1 LCGQTR
7 FVCLAVEFVAICFIV
22 IAITSRHYCR
32 CEEKNLESPM
42 NKTDELRTARIESLI
57 TPGELAQRHPITD
70 AIAENVTASRK
81 RIARILSG
89 EDKRLLV
96 VIGPCSL
103 HDPVAALDY
112 AARLNVLRLQHQDR
126 LEIVMRAYFEKP
138 RTVVGWKGLI
148 SDPDL
153 DGSYRVNHGLD
164 VARKL
169 LLDINA
175 LGMPTATEFLDMVI
189 GQFIADL
196 ISWGAIGART
206 TESQIHREMAS
217 ALSCPVGFKNGTDGN
232 TQIAVDAI
240 RAARASHMFL
250 SSDKQGQMTIYQ
262 TSGNPSGHIIMR
274 GGKQPNY
281 HPEDIAAAVE
291 RLREFNLPE
300 QLVIDF
306 SHANCLKQH
315 RRQID
320 VAQSVAQQIRD
331 GSRAVAGVMLE
342 SFLQEG
348 TQKVVAGQPLVYGQ
362 SITDPC
368 LGWDDSAAVLALLA
382 EAVDSRF

>member
-1 LCGQTR
+1 MLFPCCFT
-7 FVCLAVEFVAICFIV
+7 VEIIAVWFKVN
-22 IAITSRHYCR
+22 AITSRYSCR
-32 CEEKNLESPM
+32 CEDKILEIAM
-42 NKTDELRTARIESLI
+42 NKTDELRTARIDSLVTPAELQAQLPI
-57 TPGELAQRHPITD
+57 TP
-70 AIAENVTASRK
+70 AIVENVTTSRK
-81 RIARILSG
+81 RIARILTG
-89 EDKRLLV
+89 EDPRLLV
-96 VIGPCSL
+96 VVGPCSL
-103 HDPVAALDY
+103 HDPVAALEY
-112 AARLNVLRLQHQDR
+112 AQRLNALREKYHAR

-153 DGSYRVNHGLD
+153 DGSFRLNHGLAI
-164 VARKL
+164 ARKL

-232 TQIAVDAI
+232 TRIAVDAI
-240 RAARASHMFL
+240 RAARVSHMFL
-250 SSDKQGQMTIYQ
+250 SPDKRGQMTIYQ

-274 GGKQPNY
+274 GGKAPNY
-281 HPEDIAAAVE
+281 HPADIAAAVAH
-291 RLREFNLPE
+291 LREFHLPE
-300 QLVIDF
+300 HLVIDF
-306 SHANCLKQH
+306 SHGNCLKQH
-315 RRQID
+315 RLQKE
-320 VAQSVAQQIRD
+320 VSTSVAQQIRN
-331 GSRAVAGVMLE
+331 GSRAIAGVMIE

-348 TQKVVAGQPLVYGQ
+348 TQKVTPETPLVYGQ

-368 LGWDDSAAVLALLA
+368 LGWDDTASVLQQLA
-382 EAVDSRF
+382 DAVDSRF